1 MTKEF
6 TCKNKPLIYGSTV
19 LILILWFIGAKVLG
33 NEVIIPSPEGTIK
46 SLFDIVRE
54 EKFLTVVGVTLLRS
68 LISFSISL
76 LLALL
81 VGVIGS
87 FNKYIYNFMIPV
99 LTILK
104 SVPTMAFIVMALIW
118 FSKDGAPILVGFVIS
133 FPIFY
138 ENVMNATINV
148 DSKLLEMAHLYDLRR
163 RDLIVN
169 IYLPSIFFSIMNIFT
184 STFSL
189 TMKVVIGG
197 EVLGQPIYGIGGA
210 LQLEKTYLN
219 TSAVFGWIIV
229 VALISLIFDGIQRA
243 INRKIFR
250 WRG

>member
-1 MTKEF
+1 MKEF
-6 TCKNKPLIYGSTV
+6 TYKNNPLIYGSTV
-19 LILILWFIGAKVLG
+19 LILVLWFVGAKVLG

-46 SLFDIVRE
+46 SLFHIVRE
-54 EKFLTVVGVTLLRS
+54 EKFFTVVGTTLLRS

-81 VGVIGS
+81 VGVLGS
-87 FNKYIYNFMIPV
+87 FNKYIYNFMIPIII
-99 LTILK
+99 ILK

-118 FSKDGAPILVGFVIS
+118 FSKDGAPILVGFIIS
-133 FPIFY
+133 FPILY

-148 DSKLLEMAHLYDLRR
+148 DSKLLEMAYLYDLRR
-163 RDLIVN
+163 RDLIAN
-169 IYLPSIFFSIMNIFT
+169 IYLPSIFFSLMNIFT

-197 EVLGQPIYGIGGA
+197 EVLGQPTYGIGGA

-229 VALISLIFDGIQRA
+229 VALISLIFDGIQKV